1 MYWLCLVRRDVSGP
15 GDFSVQVVYLCVGQ
29 GDPAHDKSLAVWAI
43 PSSDATGK
51 IIALSVML
59 RKSIAAMNKV
69 QGRIACRN
77 AYW

>member
-1 MYWLCLVRRDVSGP
+1 
-15 GDFSVQVVYLCVGQ
+15 VGQ
-29 GDPAHDKSLAVWAI
+29 GDTTPGKSLDVWVI

-51 IIALSVML
+51 IIALSVLL

>member
-1 MYWLCLVRRDVSGP
+1 MYWLCFVRRDVP
-15 GDFSVQVVYLCVGQ
+15 GCGNFSVQVVFLCVDQRDTTPG
-29 GDPAHDKSLAVWAI
+29 KSLDVWVI

-51 IIALSVML
+51 IIALSVLL